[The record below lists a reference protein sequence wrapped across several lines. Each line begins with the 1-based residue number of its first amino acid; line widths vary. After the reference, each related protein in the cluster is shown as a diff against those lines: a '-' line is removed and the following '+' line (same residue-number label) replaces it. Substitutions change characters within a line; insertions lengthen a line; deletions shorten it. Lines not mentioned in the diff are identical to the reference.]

1 MRIIMTGATSFVG
14 AAAAGRLLED
24 GHTVIAAVRPAS
36 GKIHLLT
43 GKHEQ
48 ALKEK
53 RLLIIENDLETP
65 EGLLKQVPRE
75 DGTVFCHFGWGGSG
89 SGAREEKA
97 LQEKNLA
104 ASLKT
109 AEAAA
114 ELGCTRFFF
123 SGSQAEYGMH
133 KELMGEESACR
144 PRSFYGEAKLAMRE
158 RGEEVCKKLGMQYI
172 HGRIFSVYGPGDH
185 PWTLVESCL
194 RAFTAG
200 EELSMGKC
208 LQMWNF
214 LYIDDLAKAA
224 AGLCEAEA
232 PAFNEIKNPVF
243 NLAGSETR
251 PLREFV
257 EEIHA
262 ACGKRGTPRFGVR
275 PENAEGPVNLIPDIR
290 KLCGFLKWEPEVPFS
305 EGIRRML
312 SDRTA

>member
-24 GHTVIAAVRPAS
+24 GHTVIAAVRPSS

-65 EGLLKQVPRE
+65 EGLLKQVSRE

-133 KELMGEESACR
+133 KELMGEETACR

-158 RGEEVCKKLGMQYI
+158 RGEELCKKLGMQYV

-224 AGLCEAEA
+224 AGL
-232 PAFNEIKNPVF
+232 
-243 NLAGSETR
+243 LS
-251 PLREFV
+251 L
-257 EEIHA
+257 IH
-262 ACGKRGTPRFGVR
+262 
-275 PENAEGPVNLIPDIR
+275 I
-290 KLCGFLKWEPEVPFS
+290 
-305 EGIRRML
+305 
-312 SDRTA
+312 

>member
-1 MRIIMTGATSFVG
+1 
-14 AAAAGRLLED
+14 
-24 GHTVIAAVRPAS
+24 
-36 GKIHLLT
+36 
-43 GKHEQ
+43 
-48 ALKEK
+48 
-53 RLLIIENDLETP
+53 
-65 EGLLKQVPRE
+65 
-75 DGTVFCHFGWGGSG
+75 
-89 SGAREEKA
+89 
-97 LQEKNLA
+97 
-104 ASLKT
+104 
-109 AEAAA
+109 
-114 ELGCTRFFF
+114 
-123 SGSQAEYGMH
+123 MH
-133 KELMGEESACR
+133 KELMGEETACR

-158 RGEEVCKKLGMQYI
+158 RGEELCKKLGMQYV

-262 ACGKRGTPRFGVR
+262 VCGKRGTPRFGAR